1 MDISKLK
8 EEYDAGGDF
17 ANYVDKYKKKHM
29 MPDTITALKSYLVQ
43 NYWLYLHGL
52 LNSDDAQL
60 EHTSL

>member
-17 ANYVDKYKKKHM
+17 ADYVNKYKRKHG
-29 MPDTITALKSYLVQ
+29 MPDTITTLKSYLVQ

-60 EHTSL
+60 EHTS